1 MSKVKLQ
8 EARELIQQTRY
19 DEARIILKQINHPKA
34 REWLDKLDEIA
45 PEKSR
50 STARAVRRT
59 QPQQKITDSSS
70 KMKLFVGIGVLLV
83 ITVVV
88 ILASVLLLTGGSSSP
103 LNQSFAYSGIT
114 VSFPTGWTAEGGGFG
129 TVTLASVTEE
139 EGNFDDIVSFLL
151 DGNRVVSISPKVN
164 ALSEASLIEVTQEQR
179 AEADAGM
186 ALGETELLRIGNRSA
201 ATYSVTG
208 TGINARVYIVN
219 VEDDDALVIFGLAL
233 DIEGFRPLL
242 EDIIESV
249 IVEHD
254 QLIDVDRVLAEIG
267 LSSTL
272 SVYCERIGAL
282 SEAQCDV
289 WSDRVVMDQFDE
301 ASQCDSFYDWITE
314 RSSFSRCLLDAGIS
328 ALHTEAI
335 PSQDREYSDSDITL
349 VVALSLYCEGNQS
362 EDYCDV
368 WTWYTFNTNSSVI
381 QTCASSFDIINQY
394 QRFNECLAQSNI
406 VPGQVE

>member
-1 MSKVKLQ
+1 MSKVKFQ
-8 EARELIQQTRY
+8 EARELIQQKRY

-34 REWLDKLDEIA
+34 QEWLDKLDEIA

-70 KMKLFVGIGVLLV
+70 KMKLFVGIGMLLV

-103 LNQSFAYSGIT
+103 LNQSFTYSGIT
-114 VSFPTGWTAEGGGFG
+114 VSFPTGWTAEGDGFG

-139 EGNFDDIVSFLL
+139 EGNFDDLADFLL
-151 DGNRVVSISPKVN
+151 DGNQVVSISPKVN
-164 ALSEASLIEVTQEQR
+164 ALSETGLIEVAQERR
-179 AEADAGM
+179 AEADEGM
-186 ALGETELLRIGNRSA
+186 TLSEIELLRIGNRSA

-219 VEDDDALVIFGLAL
+219 VEDDDVLVIGGLAL

-254 QLIDVDRVLAEIG
+254 QLIDGDRVLAEIE

-272 SVYCERIGAL
+272 SVYCESIGAL

-289 WSDRVVMDQFDE
+289 WSERVVKDQFDE
-301 ASQCDSFYDWITE
+301 ASICDSFYDWITE

-335 PSQDREYSDSDITL
+335 PSQDREYSGSDITL
-349 VVALSLYCEGNQS
+349 VAALSLYCEGNQS
-362 EDYCDV
+362 EDYCDI
-368 WTWYTFNTNSSVI
+368 WKWYTFNTNSSVI
-381 QTCASSFDIINQY
+381 QTCASSFDVISQG